1 MNRSR
6 VDNAKKDMIDI
17 RVLRSPRDLVSDIE
31 DISDLPGKAAS
42 DNSFASYRRGRNM
55 SQTPQ
60 LLIYRIDKDSIP
72 QGRNA
77 KGRIELNTPFDL
89 IGLSILLPEISR
101 RKDDDDVNN
110 GDGVDYVA
118 IKLNYKAPDD
128 DVEEEEDE

>member
-1 MNRSR
+1 M
-6 VDNAKKDMIDI
+6 
-17 RVLRSPRDLVSDIE
+17 SDIE
-31 DISDLPGKAAS
+31 DISDLPEKAAS

>member
-1 MNRSR
+1 M
-6 VDNAKKDMIDI
+6 
-17 RVLRSPRDLVSDIE
+17 SDIE
-31 DISDLPGKAAS
+31 DISDLPGKDAS

-77 KGRIELNTPFDL
+77 KGRIELHTPFDL

-110 GDGVDYVA
+110 SDGVDYVA

>member
-1 MNRSR
+1 
-6 VDNAKKDMIDI
+6 
-17 RVLRSPRDLVSDIE
+17 
-31 DISDLPGKAAS
+31 
-42 DNSFASYRRGRNM
+42 M